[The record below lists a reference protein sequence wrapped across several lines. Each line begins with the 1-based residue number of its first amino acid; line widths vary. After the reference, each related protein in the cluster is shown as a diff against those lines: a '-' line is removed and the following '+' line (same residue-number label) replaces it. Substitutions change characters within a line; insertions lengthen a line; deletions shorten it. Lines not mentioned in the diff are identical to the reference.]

1 MSRLSWV
8 SRWTSPGTVAVAV
21 ALAASGCAKQGTV
34 QAGPNHVIVTAAD
47 YSFSGPD
54 TISAGLEMV
63 HLVNRGPSLHHLQI
77 VELLQ
82 GKTLADFTAAMKNPG
97 PPPAW
102 LRWVGGP
109 NAAAPSGVDTAVVYV
124 TLTPGSYLL
133 ICVIPDSTGMP
144 HFAYGMVRPL
154 TVTASAAT
162 PAAEPQADVVIHLKD
177 YDFAITGT
185 LTTGP
190 HNVRIVN
197 DGPQPHE
204 ILIAA
209 MAPGKKAGDLVTW
222 IDAGMRGTPPAK
234 PIGGA
239 TALAAGEHQT
249 LALDLAAG
257 DYGLFCFVSDAKDGK
272 EHVRHGMIKDV
283 KVS

>member
-1 MSRLSWV
+1 MSLMSWS
-8 SRWTSPGTVAVAV
+8 SRWTSRANVAVAF
-21 ALAASGCAKQGTV
+21 ALAASGCAKRAV
-34 QAGPNHVIVTAAD
+34 QARPNHVIVTAAD
-47 YSFSGPD
+47 YSFTGPD
-54 TISAGLEMV
+54 TVSAGLEMV

-109 NAAAPSGVDTAVVYV
+109 NAPAPSGVDTAVVYL
-124 TLTPGSYLL
+124 TLTPGNYLM

-154 TVTASAAT
+154 TVTASAAR

-185 LTTGP
+185 LTAGP

-209 MAPGKKAGDLVTW
+209 MAPGKRAGDLVKW
-222 IDAGMRGTPPAK
+222 IDAGMRGMPPAK

-249 LALDLAAG
+249 LVLDLAAG
-257 DYGLFCFVSDAKDGK
+257 DYGLYCFVGDAKDGK

-283 KVS
+283 RVR